1 MDTPPSNTLSPDT
14 EVDSG
19 ADSGNLDSGFFCEL
33 MGVTTQFPH
42 KSDSLQ
48 SDPHSSN
55 LISFPSHSDSEIVD
69 NEVVEEQRTQIPLHK
84 QGKIQI
90 MLIAGLVSVPMAV
103 LTYMTFG
110 SSGGEQAIIAKT
122 PDPATLT
129 PKAEFAADPRF
140 PVVQSKLAMQQQEQ
154 QLLAAAK
161 SAEQVAD
168 SRIESKTTPTTNKG
182 ATTASEPPVKAI
194 VTEPAP
200 EPIVNNSPPT
210 NVQPP
215 IVPAPTV
222 AEPVPIKPYN
232 PPVRVVERVVPRT
245 DNPPVRVATRV
256 VPRTDNPPVRVAT
269 RVVPKTDNPP
279 VRVATRVVPKTDN
292 PPVRVATRVRDR
304 AIQPSL
310 VASRSLNNRETIKS
324 TPVKTAPKL
333 KSLTWEQASAAGVT
347 VFGSRGERQATVT
360 TQPMSAQIA
369 AKVII
374 PGQNRTVTLITPLQI
389 LGGESSQEILLRLE
403 QAFIDTQGGVII
415 PPHTII
421 SAQLLVADNGMLRIG
436 SAKAMI
442 GSAEYPIAAGSLML
456 AATNNTPLIA
466 ELKRFGDGEIGRRD
480 LGTFFMGAL
489 QGVGKVLTAPNT
501 QTQITTGG
509 AAISTTDNS
518 QNVVGGILEGGAS
531 PLVQAWVERNQAEV
545 KRLEGATRLWFLP
558 AGSRMNLF
566 ATKPFSLK

>member
-1 MDTPPSNTLSPDT
+1 MDTPSNVIPLNKNSNPEPSD
-14 EVDSG
+14 DSN
-19 ADSGNLDSGFFCEL
+19 SGDLDSGSLDSDFFCEL
-33 MGVTTQFPH
+33 NGVTTQFPH
-42 KSDSLQ
+42 KSGSLS
-48 SDPHSSN
+48 SDLGGN
-55 LISFPSHSDSEIVD
+55 LVPFDRDESEVGAND
-69 NEVVEEQRTQIPLHK
+69 VEAQRTNIPVHK
-84 QGKIQI
+84 QGKNKF
-90 MLIAGLVSVPMAV
+90 LVLTGLVAIPFLGV
-103 LTYMTFG
+103 TYMMFAG
-110 SSGGEQAIIAKT
+110 NGETAKT
-122 PDPATLT
+122 VQVPAEAPASKPT
-129 PKAEFAADPRF
+129 AQDFAPDPRF
-140 PVVQSKLAMQQQEQ
+140 AVAQSKLAMQQQEQ
-154 QLLAAAK
+154 QLLAAANAQK
-161 SAEQVAD
+161 AAED
-168 SRIESKTTPTTNKG
+168 RK
-182 ATTASEPPVKAI
+182 ATTAPAATPAADSNAVASVATPPKDSTSNSTTP
-194 VTEPAP
+194 VTAAPAP
-200 EPIVNNSPPT
+200 IIDNAPT

-222 AEPVPIKPYN
+222 AEPIPIKSYQPPARVVERVAPRADN
-232 PPVRVVERVVPRT
+232 PPVRVATRVAPRT
-245 DNPPVRVATRV
+245 DNLPVRVATRV

-269 RVVPKTDNPP
+269 RD
-279 VRVATRVVPKTDN
+279 RS
-292 PPVRVATRVRDR
+292 R
-304 AIQPSL
+304 AIKPSL
-310 VASRSLNNRETIKS
+310 VASRGLNNRETIKS
-324 TPVKTAPKL
+324 TTVKTTPKV
-333 KSLTWEQASAAGVT
+333 KAVTWTQASAAGVA
-347 VFGSRGERQATVT
+347 VFGSRSERQVTAT

-369 AKVII
+369 ARVII

-415 PPHTII
+415 SPHTII

-466 ELKRFGDGEIGRRD
+466 ELKRFGEGEIGRRD
-480 LGTFFMGAL
+480 LGAFFMGAL

-501 QTQITTGG
+501 QTQITAGG
-509 AAISTTDNS
+509 AAISTTNNS

>member
-1 MDTPPSNTLSPDT
+1 MDTPPSNTPSPDT

-48 SDPHSSN
+48 SDSHSSN
-55 LISFPSHSDSEIVD
+55 LIPFQSHSDSEIVD

-168 SRIESKTTPTTNKG
+168 SRIESKTTPTANKG

-215 IVPAPTV
+215 IIPAPTV
-222 AEPVPIKPYN
+222 AEPVSIKPYN

-269 RVVPKTDNPP
+269 RVVPKT
-279 VRVATRVVPKTDN
+279 AN

-324 TPVKTAPKL
+324 TTVKTAPKL

-347 VFGSRGERQATVT
+347 VFGSRGERQVSVT

-466 ELKRFGDGEIGRRD
+466 ELKRFGEGEIGRRD

-509 AAISTTDNS
+509 AAISTTNNS